1 MASLISIAEYKV
13 WAGISGTAQDA
24 LLTVLVDAVSMEV
37 RRWCDRNLID
47 GFESVSRTERYDG
60 NNEQTIQL
68 KEWPVTSVTSVKLYQ
83 ADGTS
88 QTYDSTTYRVDAD
101 SGVLSRID
109 PKKGRFPVTAF
120 GTVNATFSVQP
131 WFDEGWQNIEVVYT
145 AGYARTPT
153 DLLPADLKMACYR
166 LTDLAYSARGRN
178 FGLAS
183 ESLGQYSYSNL
194 DPSKTTEI
202 KASLMAAYNSMRA

>member
-13 WAGISGTAQDA
+13 WAGITGTAQDA

-37 RRWCDRNLID
+37 RRWCDRNLTN

-60 NNEQTIQL
+60 NDEQTIQL
-68 KEWPVTSVTSVKLYQ
+68 IEWPVTSITSVTLYTAGGDTEVLD
-83 ADGTS
+83 AD
-88 QTYDSTTYRVDAD
+88 TYRVNGD

-109 PKKGRFPVTAF
+109 PKTGRFPVTAF

-131 WFDEGWQNIEVVYT
+131 WFDQGFDNVEVVYT
-145 AGYARTPT
+145 GGYATI
-153 DLLPADLKMACYR
+153 PADLKMACYR

-178 FGLAS
+178 MGIQS
-183 ESLGQYSYSNL
+183 ESLGGYSYTNM
-194 DPSKTTEI
+194 DPAKTTAI
-202 KASLMAAYNSMRA
+202 KAELIRAYNTGRA